1 MVSFYLKISNSKC
14 KMKNICSKVSEKYLY
29 VLKFFN
35 EILGLNTKYIF
46 LSSFILQHL
55 EYAFA
60 N

>member
-1 MVSFYLKISNSKC
+1 
-14 KMKNICSKVSEKYLY
+14 MKNICTNVSEKYFY